1 MISHTVYGCSTTVS
15 YVYSTLVILSVSQ
28 PTTFRTLCAYGL
40 RGGGGGGAATT
51 TINTNP
57 KSRGAIAVDLRR
69 ISRGRRS
76 AETRKRIECHRAFGA
91 WFGRLFGV
99 FVEFFPLTAPL

>member
-15 YVYSTLVILSVSQ
+15 YVYSTLVILRCLNRQRSEPVSCVL
-28 PTTFRTLCAYGL
+28 TR
-40 RGGGGGGAATT
+40 GGGGAATT

-76 AETRKRIECHRAFGA
+76 AETRMRIECHRAFGA
-91 WFGRLFGV
+91 FGRLSG
-99 FVEFFPLTAPL
+99 LR

>member
-1 MISHTVYGCSTTVS
+1 MISHTVYGCSPTVS
-15 YVYSTLVILSVSQ
+15 YVYSTLVILRCLNRQRSEPV
-28 PTTFRTLCAYGL
+28 CL
-40 RGGGGGGAATT
+40 RGGGGAATT

-91 WFGRLFGV
+91 FGRLSG
-99 FVEFFPLTAPL
+99 LR